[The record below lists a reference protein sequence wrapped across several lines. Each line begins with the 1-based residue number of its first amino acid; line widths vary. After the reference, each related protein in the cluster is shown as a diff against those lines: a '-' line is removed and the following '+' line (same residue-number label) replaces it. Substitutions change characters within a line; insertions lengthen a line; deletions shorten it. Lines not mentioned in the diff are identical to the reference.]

1 MFCYKCG
8 NQIIVGARFCTKCG
22 APVRMATQP
31 TPQNVEAAPQASQ
44 SVGVVPQ
51 PAQPAPQNVGAL
63 PQATPQ
69 NVGQVQEYAASFAR
83 IIPPGHMDLGN
94 PVKKPKVSAYTTL
107 PRNRRLLPLAS
118 LFRYYDEQM
127 LVLGSD
133 GVYYWISLNVL
144 YAMTEDCIIQRL
156 LSDEEKTRLGIVP
169 PKESFAESVK
179 GLLIDEINMAAD
191 TMTYADYKPIESDN
205 TSYTYFE
212 YQHIKKVKRDSTGR
226 NLQFGGMYGGHVCMP
241 PQHADFIFAYVSAR
255 I

>member
-8 NQIIVGARFCTKCG
+8 NQIIEGARFCTKCG
-22 APVRMATQP
+22 APVRMA
-31 TPQNVEAAPQASQ
+31 
-44 SVGVVPQ
+44 
-51 PAQPAPQNVGAL
+51 AQPVPQNVGAV
-63 PQATPQ
+63 PQAAQQASQ

-83 IIPPGHMDLGN
+83 IIPPGYMDLGN

-107 PRNRRLLPLAS
+107 PRNRRLLSRAS
-118 LFRYYDEQM
+118 LFQYYDEQM

-156 LSDEEKTRLGIVP
+156 LSDEEKMRLGIVP
-169 PKESFAESVK
+169 PKESFADSVR
-179 GLLIDEINMAAD
+179 GLLIDEINIAGD